1 MSQDISTSQSTSEP
15 VSESIPLQ
23 PWSAE
28 AYADKLM
35 DDLFS
40 DIDRIL
46 DGSSKLP
53 TEPAK
58 SEYIS
63 LQPVKMPQITMP
75 SAVMSL
81 GQVLA
86 PPSDAA
92 TVKQQPAKSD
102 AVSEARSSTTPVPK
116 AGQYF
121 NKILLGV
128 TCGSLVV
135 TLILWWANHEKL
147 SLPRL
152 NLAATSHQNTLSS
165 SDAQFINY
173 MLRSL
178 ELIDRKTQISQ
189 QQTNSSVLPAKQL
202 GMPVYSQPSP
212 PAASN
217 LPQAPNPAPTVVGIY
232 IPGYPTP
239 QYQPFPNAQLAPPLA
254 GSIHPA
260 APSSIRPSA
269 PSSIR
274 PSAGDPVSSQ
284 PSQPPV
290 TRGSAPP
297 VPTAQMPIPAPA
309 PVEAKHTLVGL
320 LYLGDRSAAL
330 FDISGVTQRIQVG
343 EPIGASGWTLVAV
356 TKEEAIIRRN
366 GEVRS
371 IYTGQKF

>member
-1 MSQDISTSQSTSEP
+1 MSQDISTNQSTSEP

-40 DIDRIL
+40 DIDKIL
-46 DGSSKLP
+46 EGSKLP

-58 SEYIS
+58 SEYVS
-63 LQPVKMPQITMP
+63 LQPVKIPQITMP
-75 SAVMSL
+75 SAVVSL

-86 PPSDAA
+86 SPSHPANA
-92 TVKQQPAKSD
+92 KQSAKSD
-102 AVSEARSSTTPVPK
+102 AVSDARSFATPSS
-116 AGQYF
+116 GNSQYF
-121 NKILLGV
+121 HKILLGI

-135 TLILWWANHEKL
+135 SLILWWANRDKL
-147 SLPRL
+147 RLPSWL
-152 NLAATSHQNTLSS
+152 NPVVTSHQNALSP

-178 ELIDRKTQISQ
+178 ELIDHKTQVSKQ
-189 QQTNSSVLPAKQL
+189 PTNPSVLPVRQGGMPA
-202 GMPVYSQPSP
+202 GMPVYSQASP
-212 PAASN
+212 PVASN
-217 LPQAPNPAPTVVGIY
+217 QPQIPNPAPTVVGVY
-232 IPGYPTP
+232 IPGYQGS
-239 QYQPFPNAQLAPPLA
+239 QYQPLPNPQLAPPS
-254 GSIHPA
+254 GSSIHPL
-260 APSSIRPSA
+260 A

-274 PSAGDPVSSQ
+274 PSAGIPLAAQ
-284 PSQPPV
+284 PSHP
-290 TRGSAPP
+290 SAVRSSATPM
-297 VPTAQMPIPAPA
+297 PTTQMPTPTLTTP
-309 PVEAKHTLVGL
+309 EAKHTLVGL

-343 EPIGASGWTLVAV
+343 EPIGVSGWTLVTV